1 MYTTREGRLMNRSIY
16 AVAATT
22 ALAGAA
28 LSAAPVTAA
37 PTGGTRAPDVVQ
49 ELTAA
54 GYAVQINGDNGIP
67 LSQCI
72 VTGVHGVPA
81 ATTAPIALQFTT
93 VYVDVE
99 CESEG

>member
-1 MYTTREGRLMNRSIY
+1 MNRSIC
-16 AVAATT
+16 AVAVAMG
-22 ALAGAA
+22 LLGA
-28 LSAAPVTAA
+28 AAPVAAA

-54 GYAVQINGDNGIP
+54 GYTVQINGANGVP
-67 LSQCI
+67 LSQCT

-81 ATTAPIALQFTT
+81 ASTAALQFTT

>member
-1 MYTTREGRLMNRSIY
+1 MNRSIY
-16 AVAATT
+16 AVAVTT

-37 PTGGTRAPDVVQ
+37 PSGGTRAPDVVQ

-81 ATTAPIALQFTT
+81 ATTAALQFTT